1 MFITDGFTFDRK
13 EEITGS
19 QNPEQNPIEIFPD
32 AYLIFKI
39 SLDSESSSLPKTIT
53 FNPDIKFSYPQG
65 FGPEHYP
72 DTATEQAIAMML
84 YKLGVIHLF
93 EYSHP

>member
-1 MFITDGFTFDRK
+1 MIH
-13 EEITGS
+13 
-19 QNPEQNPIEIFPD
+19 
-32 AYLIFKI
+32 
-39 SLDSESSSLPKTIT
+39 SSLPKTIT